1 MRRKA
6 LTGQRRRRSSGAR
19 PLRVDAWVVVMAST
33 GMTRTARHTGQAVAR
48 NGKTNPMAAPRTN
61 MPGCHGVR
69 HTGRGSMDLK
79 TGRMAAITTNVMTTP
94 MTAPARAI
102 WAPTSRG
109 RAATRRRDQPMAM
122 PMPISRRCDSTMRLA
137 RLNAPNAAQAR
148 MRAARMFQNC
158 WSPLMSS

>member
-19 PLRVDAWVVVMAST
+19 PLRAEAWVVVMAST

-48 NGKTNPMAAPRTN
+48 NGSTNPMAAPRTN

-69 HTGRGSMDLK
+69 HTGRGSIDLK
-79 TGRMAAITTNVMTTP
+79 TGRMAAMTTKVMTTP
-94 MTAPARAI
+94 RAAPARAI

-109 RAATRRRDQPMAM
+109 RTA
-122 PMPISRRCDSTMRLA
+122 S
-137 RLNAPNAAQAR
+137 APA
-148 MRAARMFQNC
+148 
-158 WSPLMSS
+158 